1 MGVSEKQLT
10 MTQKTSDHAAQQR
23 LAWLSQLSRVT
34 LAIEFFC
41 PPALLLLSLWIG
53 LLGLIWLGLFL
64 ILPTPWNGSAIL
76 IGLLATL
83 LMIGLALRARQGLLQ
98 WPSKRDALF
107 RLDQDFKNR
116 PASSFG
122 DPLALSAND
131 PLTEALWQKH
141 RAQLAASIMQL
152 SCAPPRI
159 IMSRLDPCALRHLAV
174 LILVTGFFA
183 AGAERPERLWA
194 ATSFQWSHTNTIAL
208 REDGWIDPPAYTQI
222 APIILDLAT
231 FKDGDQ
237 PLYTVPTGSVL
248 VLRRSGGDTIST
260 TIKGPLVL
268 IPNDQNTS
276 QHEQDLRFKISG
288 DAQLQV
294 ALLGRRS
301 VDFHF
306 TALADKPPTIKL
318 IKAPVAEGQESLLIT
333 YGWQDDYGIAQGFV
347 DITGIV
353 EDGQI
358 IRHPPLLDPPRA
370 ALSFMPDQRRGETK
384 QPLGY
389 EEHLWSGLTVEARLS
404 VHDDVQQNGLSET
417 FRFTLPQRLF
427 THPLARA
434 LDEQRKLLVRAPHQ
448 QKKVLMALEA
458 LMVAP
463 DLFTP
468 QFGPYLGLNR
478 ARRWLSR
485 PADKARLIETAQWLW
500 DMAVMIET
508 EGSDDAQ
515 KALQAAQAALKEA
528 IAREAP
534 AHELKQL
541 SEAVRQAMNR
551 LLLALTDQMRKQD
564 PSQNDLSKRE
574 GGQTITPQD
583 LSALMDKLDQAMQRG
598 DQEEA
603 LRLLEQL
610 RQITRNLQTA
620 RPDGQASPSDQQR
633 ALGALQDMTRD
644 QQNLRDKTYR
654 EGLER
659 QQDRQRPR
667 SEQKADPDGPLSD
680 LENNQ
685 KALRDKLDAL
695 RQGMQQNGA
704 DQDGFADADSAMREA
719 EEALK
724 QGQDS
729 DALDAQNRAIQGLRQ
744 GADQLAK
751 YLRQQNGDGDTGQN
765 QEEADRQNGQGDN
778 GQNSNGRDPLGRP
791 LPSQGSNDRARM
803 QGDGLQSAP
812 EQRARALLEELR
824 RRLGEL
830 DRPQAEIDYLKR
842 LLQSDGLNAKP

>member
-1 MGVSEKQLT
+1 MAEQQQA
-10 MTQKTSDHAAQQR
+10 MTQKASDFAAKQK
-23 LAWLSQLSRVT
+23 LAQLALSSRVC
-34 LAIEFFC
+34 LAIEIFC
-41 PPALLLLSLWIG
+41 PPAILFLSLWIA

-64 ILPTPWNGSAIL
+64 ILPAPLNGSALL
-76 IGLLATL
+76 IGGLATA
-83 LMIGLALRARQGLLQ
+83 LMIGLAMHSQQGVLQ
-98 WPSKRDALF
+98 WPSKQDALF
-107 RLDQDFKNR
+107 RLDQDLTSR
-116 PASSFG
+116 PASSFT
-122 DPLALSAND
+122 DTLALSVDD
-131 PLTEALWQKH
+131 PLTDDLWQKH
-141 RAQLAASIMQL
+141 RACLAASIMQL
-152 SCAPPRI
+152 SCAPPNI
-159 IMSRLDPCALRHLAV
+159 VMNRLDPRALRHLAV
-174 LILVTGFFA
+174 LLLVTGFFA
-183 AGAERPERLWA
+183 AGSERTVRLWA
-194 ATSFQWSHTNTIAL
+194 ATSFQPQRTTAVAL

-222 APIILDLAT
+222 APIMLDLST

-237 PLYTVPTGSVL
+237 PLYKIPTGSIL
-248 VLRRSGGDTIST
+248 VLRRSDGDKIDT
-260 TIKGPLVL
+260 TVKGPLLL
-268 IPNDQNTS
+268 IPNDQKRT
-276 QHEQDLRFKISG
+276 QQDQDLRFKISG
-288 DAQLQV
+288 DAQLTV
-294 ALLGRRS
+294 TLLRQRN

-306 TALADKPPTIKL
+306 TALPDHPPTVTL
-318 IKAPVAEGQESLLIT
+318 IKAPAAEGQEPLSIT
-333 YGWQDDYGIAQGFV
+333 YSWQDDYGIARGFV

-353 EDGQI
+353 DDGQI
-358 IRHPPLLDPPRA
+358 IPHPPLVEPPRA
-370 ALSFMPDQRRGETK
+370 PLAFMPDQRRGETK
-384 QPLGY
+384 QSLVY

-404 VHDDVQQNGLSET
+404 VQDDLQQTGLSER
-417 FRFTLPQRLF
+417 FRFVLPQRLF

-434 LDEQRKLLVRAPHQ
+434 LDEQRKHLVRAPHQ
-448 QKKVLMALEA
+448 QKAVLMALEA

-468 QFGPYLGLNR
+468 QFGIYLGLNR

-485 PADKARLIETAQWLW
+485 PADKDRLIETAQWLW

-515 KALQAAQAALKEA
+515 KALQAAQAALRDA

-551 LLLALTDQMRKQD
+551 LLLALTDHMQKQD
-564 PSQNDLSKRE
+564 PSQNDPSKRE
-574 GGQTITPQD
+574 GGQTITPQE

-620 RPDGQASPSDQQR
+620 RPDGQPQPSDQQR

-659 QQDRQRPR
+659 QQNRNRPQ
-667 SEQKADPDGPLSD
+667 SEKKSDPDGPLSE

-685 KALRDKLDAL
+685 KSLRDKLQTL
-695 RQGMQQNGA
+695 RRGMQQNGA
-704 DQDGFADADSAMREA
+704 DQDGFADADTAMREA

-724 QGQDS
+724 QGQER

-751 YLRQQNGDGDTGQN
+751 YLRQQNGENENGQN
-765 QEEADRQNGQGDN
+765 QEEADRQNGQGEN
-778 GQNSNGRDPLGRP
+778 GQNVNGRDPLGRP

-803 QGDGLQSAP
+803 HGDGLQSAP

-824 RRLGEL
+824 RRLGEM

-842 LLQSDGLNAKP
+842 LLQSDGLNVKP

>member
-23 LAWLSQLSRVT
+23 LALLSQLSHLM
-34 LAIEFFC
+34 LAIEILC

-64 ILPTPWNGSAIL
+64 ILPAPWDGSATWV
-76 IGLLATL
+76 GGLATV
-83 LMIGLALRARQGLLQ
+83 LMIGLAMRRRQGLLQ

-107 RLDQDFKNR
+107 RLDQGFKNR
-116 PASSFG
+116 PASSFA
-122 DPLALSAND
+122 DPLALATYD

-141 RAQLAASIMQL
+141 RAQLAALIMQL

-159 IMSRLDPCALRHLAV
+159 IMSGLDPWALRHLAV
-174 LILVTGFFA
+174 LILMTGFFA
-183 AGAERPERLWA
+183 AGSERPARLWA
-194 ATSFQWSHTNTIAL
+194 ATSFQPQLSTAIAV
-208 REDGWIDPPAYTQI
+208 REDGWIDPPAYTQV
-222 APIILDLAT
+222 APIMLDLAT
-231 FKDGDQ
+231 LKDGDQ
-237 PLYTVPTGSVL
+237 PLYKIPTGSIL

-260 TIKGPLVL
+260 TAKGPLVL
-268 IPNDQNTS
+268 IPNEKNIP
-276 QHEQDLRFKISG
+276 QHDHDLHFKING

-306 TALADKPPTIKL
+306 TALPDRPPTIKL
-318 IKAPVAEGQESLLIT
+318 IKAPVAEGQEPLSIT

-358 IRHPPLLDPPRA
+358 IPHPPLLEPPRA
-370 ALSFMPDQRRGETK
+370 ALAFMPDQRHGETK

-404 VHDDVQQNGLSET
+404 VHDDVQQNGLSES

-434 LDEQRKLLVRAPHQ
+434 LDEQRKHLVRAPHQ
-448 QKKVLMALEA
+448 QKRVLMAVEA
-458 LMVAP
+458 LLVAP

-468 QFGPYLGLNR
+468 QFGPYLGLIR

-508 EGSDDAQ
+508 DGSNDAQ
-515 KALQAAQAALKEA
+515 KALQAAQAALSEA

-564 PSQNDLSKRE
+564 PSQRDPSKRE

-644 QQNLRDKTYR
+644 QKNLRDKTYR

-685 KALRDKLDAL
+685 KSLRDKLDTL
-695 RQGMQQNGA
+695 RRGMQQNGA

-724 QGQDS
+724 QGQES
-729 DALDAQNRAIQGLRQ
+729 EALDAQNRAIQGLRQ
-744 GADQLAK
+744 GTDQLAK
-751 YLRQQNGDGDTGQN
+751 YLRQQNGDSDTGQN

-778 GQNSNGRDPLGRP
+778 GQNGNGRDPLGRP

>member
-64 ILPTPWNGSAIL
+64 ILPAPWDGSATWV
-76 IGLLATL
+76 GGLATV
-83 LMIGLALRARQGLLQ
+83 LMIGLAMRRRQGLLQ

-107 RLDQDFKNR
+107 RLDQGFKNR
-116 PASSFG
+116 PASSFA
-122 DPLALSAND
+122 DPLALATYD

-141 RAQLAASIMQL
+141 RAQLAALIMQL

-159 IMSRLDPCALRHLAV
+159 IMSGLDPWALRHLAV
-174 LILVTGFFA
+174 LILMTGFFA
-183 AGAERPERLWA
+183 AGSERPARLWA
-194 ATSFQWSHTNTIAL
+194 ATSFQPQLSTAIAV
-208 REDGWIDPPAYTQI
+208 REDGWIDPPAYTQV
-222 APIILDLAT
+222 APIMLDLAT
-231 FKDGDQ
+231 LKDGDQ
-237 PLYTVPTGSVL
+237 PLYKIPTGSIL

-260 TIKGPLVL
+260 TAKGPLVL
-268 IPNDQNTS
+268 IPNEKNIP
-276 QHEQDLRFKISG
+276 QHDHDLHFKING

-306 TALADKPPTIKL
+306 TALPDRPPTIKL
-318 IKAPVAEGQESLLIT
+318 IKAPVAEGQEPLSIT

-685 KALRDKLDAL
+685 KSLRDKLDTL
-695 RQGMQQNGA
+695 RRGMQQNGA

-724 QGQDS
+724 QGQES
-729 DALDAQNRAIQGLRQ
+729 EALDAQNRAIQGLRQ
-744 GADQLAK
+744 GTDQLAK
-751 YLRQQNGDGDTGQN
+751 YLRQQNGDSDTGQN

-778 GQNSNGRDPLGRP
+778 GQNGNGRDPLGRP

>member
-64 ILPTPWNGSAIL
+64 ILPAPWDGSATWV
-76 IGLLATL
+76 GGLATV
-83 LMIGLALRARQGLLQ
+83 LMIGLAMRRRQGLLQ

-107 RLDQDFKNR
+107 RLDQGFKNR
-116 PASSFG
+116 PASSFA
-122 DPLALSAND
+122 DPLALATYD

-141 RAQLAASIMQL
+141 RAQLAALIMQL

-159 IMSRLDPCALRHLAV
+159 IMSGLDPWALRHLAV
-174 LILVTGFFA
+174 LILMTGFFA
-183 AGAERPERLWA
+183 AGSERPARLWA
-194 ATSFQWSHTNTIAL
+194 ATSFQPQLSTAIAV
-208 REDGWIDPPAYTQI
+208 REDGWIDPPAYTQV
-222 APIILDLAT
+222 APIMLDLAT
-231 FKDGDQ
+231 LKDGDQ
-237 PLYTVPTGSVL
+237 PLYKIPTGSIL

-260 TIKGPLVL
+260 TAKGPLVL
-268 IPNDQNTS
+268 IPNEKNIP
-276 QHEQDLRFKISG
+276 QHDHDLHFKING

-306 TALADKPPTIKL
+306 TALPDRPPTIKL
-318 IKAPVAEGQESLLIT
+318 IKAPVAEGQEPLSIT

-358 IRHPPLLDPPRA
+358 IPHPPLLEPPRA
-370 ALSFMPDQRRGETK
+370 ALAFMPDQRHGETK

-404 VHDDVQQNGLSET
+404 VHDDVQQNGLSES

-434 LDEQRKLLVRAPHQ
+434 LDEQRKHLVRAPHQ
-448 QKKVLMALEA
+448 QKRVLMAVEA
-458 LMVAP
+458 LLVAP

-468 QFGPYLGLNR
+468 QFGPYLGLIR

-508 EGSDDAQ
+508 DGSNDAQ
-515 KALQAAQAALKEA
+515 KALQAAQAALSEA

-564 PSQNDLSKRE
+564 PSQRDPSKRE

-644 QQNLRDKTYR
+644 QKNLRDKTYR

-685 KALRDKLDAL
+685 KSLRDKLDTL
-695 RQGMQQNGA
+695 RRGMQQNGA

-724 QGQDS
+724 QGQES
-729 DALDAQNRAIQGLRQ
+729 EALDAQNRAIQGLRQ
-744 GADQLAK
+744 GTDQLAK
-751 YLRQQNGDGDTGQN
+751 YLRQQNGDSDTGQN

-778 GQNSNGRDPLGRP
+778 GQNGNGRDPLGRP